1 MRKQRYSL
9 NIHITTLFMALVTFV
24 SVTLIGINYFNSHHL
39 LTETAKKLSRDD
51 ALVLESAFQRK
62 IGPILT
68 ALDFMSTSS
77 SIDSH
82 DNPGKNLDFWA
93 ALKLTFQKNKNLVA
107 LFYGND
113 DGDFT
118 LVRSLATNADRER
131 FNAPE
136 KAALMVN
143 STRASGL
150 NAFYFYDG
158 AYREVGRNKF
168 NDNTFD
174 PRIRPWYR
182 NAEDDGATRITQPYE
197 FFFLKKPGV
206 TLSKLAFNKNSVV
219 GADFTLESLSNQI
232 AEMGHS
238 PSTRIVLFDNQF
250 EVLAHHNIEVDQT
263 IDQTLANGVFSA
275 IMNRSSSQMIYETV
289 TKDGEDWSVTL
300 PPVSLNKGTRLLLA
314 EATPQSELLTELISI
329 RDQQISIAII
339 LMILCTTAV
348 WLLAGRLTLPLKELV
363 RQTGNISRFDFR
375 KTRYE
380 KSAIR
385 EVANLTDAIEL
396 MEHTLYDLFNL
407 LRETAK
413 NDDFSLLA
421 KTITKQSF
429 IITKAETIVLYVKDE
444 HSHRYQVEASHA
456 IIPFKLDLD
465 ELLSTTA
472 WIDTAL
478 KKGETVHLNRE
489 ENALARYRDSLYNS
503 DLYFFPLQNRN
514 KELVGMLVLGYER
527 SITPEQFEKHD
538 FLRELL
544 SFAELAKENIDRI
557 DQQKEML
564 SVFVELIAAAI
575 DKKSPHT
582 ANHCQRVP
590 KLTEMLVQ
598 AAAEDQDYFP
608 FFSMSKSQWEEL
620 HLASWLH
627 DCGKVTTPDHVID
640 KGTKL
645 ETVYDRIHEIR
656 MRFEVLKLDAEI
668 DYWRE
673 LCNGGNEI
681 QLKQELMEKHRVL
694 DNEFNFIAQCNTGQQ
709 RMDDEALSKLQ
720 TIAKRQW
727 TRTLNDDLGISLTEQ
742 SRRGATAKLPVQENL
757 LSDKQEHKILWGPED
772 KHNDDWKSEFVL
784 QPGELK
790 NNRGELYNLS
800 ISRGTLNDEERF
812 IINDHI
818 IQTIEMI
825 DCLPFPAHLK
835 GVPEIVGG
843 HHERIDGGGY
853 PRGIKSSELSVQA
866 RVMAV
871 ADIFEAL
878 TSRERPYKKAHS
890 LEETT
895 RIMTDMAIGGHLD
908 PKLFLLF
915 LEQNLDEIYAHEF
928 LSQKSS
934 DPSLKQENIVRL
946 RNYIKTLA

>member
-24 SVTLIGINYFNSHHL
+24 SVTLIGINYYHSQHL
-39 LTETAKKLSRDD
+39 LAETAKELSRDN
-51 ALVLESAFQRK
+51 ALVLQSAFQRK

-77 SIDSH
+77 GIDSH
-82 DNPGKNLDFWA
+82 DSPGKNLDFWA
-93 ALKLTFQKNKNLVA
+93 ALKLTFQKNENLVA

-113 DGDFT
+113 NGDFT

-131 FNAPE
+131 FKAPE

-158 AYREVGRNKF
+158 AYREVGRTKS
-168 NDNTFD
+168 NDNKFD
-174 PRIRPWYR
+174 PRVRPWYI
-182 NAEDDGATRITQPYE
+182 NAEDDGATRITQPYP
-197 FFFLKKPGV
+197 FFFLKTSGV
-206 TLSKLAFNKNSVV
+206 TLSRFALGKNSVV
-219 GADFTLESLSNQI
+219 GADFTLKSLSNQI
-232 AEMGHS
+232 AALGHS
-238 PSTRIVLFDNQF
+238 PSTRLILFDNQF
-250 EVLAHHNIEVDQT
+250 EVLAHHNIEIGDNIQ
-263 IDQTLANGVFSA
+263 QTLSDSVFN
-275 IMNRSSSQMIYETV
+275 IIINRSSSQMIYEIV
-289 TKDGEDWSVTL
+289 TKDGQDWSVTL
-300 PPVSLNKGTRLLLA
+300 TPVSLNKETRLLLA
-314 EATPQSELLTELISI
+314 EATLQEELLTDLISI

-339 LMILCTTAV
+339 LMILSTTAV
-348 WLLAGRLTLPLKELV
+348 WLLAGRLTSPLKALV

-407 LRETAK
+407 LRETAR

-429 IITKAETIVLYVKDE
+429 IITKAETIVLFVKDE
-444 HSHRYQVEASHA
+444 HNGCYKVEASHA

-465 ELLSTTA
+465 ELLSSTA

-478 KKGETVHLNRE
+478 NKGETVHLNRE
-489 ENALARYRDSLYNS
+489 ENALAQYRESLFNS
-503 DLYFFPLQNRN
+503 DLYLFPLQNRN

-527 SITPEQFEKHD
+527 AITPEQFEKHD

-656 MRFEVLKLDAEI
+656 MRFEVLKLEAEI
-668 DYWRE
+668 DYWRKR
-673 LCNGGNEI
+673 CDGGNEI
-681 QLKQELMEKHRVL
+681 QLKQELMEQHRVL
-694 DNEFNFIAQCNTGQQ
+694 DNEFNFVAQCNTGQQ
-709 RMDDEALSKLQ
+709 RMDDEALCKLK
-720 TIAKRQW
+720 TIANRQW
-727 TRTLNDDLGISLTEQ
+727 TRTLNDELGISLKEQ
-742 SRRGATAKLPVQENL
+742 SRRGTPAKLPVQENVL
-757 LSDKQEHKILWGPED
+757 NDKQEHKIAWGPED
-772 KHNDDWKSEFVL
+772 KRNDDWRSEFVL

-800 ISRGTLNDEERF
+800 ISKGTLNEEERF

-853 PRGIKSSELSVQA
+853 PRGIKASELSLQA

-878 TSRERPYKKAHS
+878 TSRERPYKEAHS
-890 LEETT
+890 LEDTI

-915 LEQNLDEIYAHEF
+915 LEKNLDEIYAYDF
-928 LSQKSS
+928 LSQKNS
-934 DPSLKQENIVRL
+934 DPSLKQENIIRL
-946 RNYIKTLA
+946 QNYIKTLG